1 MQWINKRN
9 KKTRKKAHRMVKN
22 FIDESWVAANLR
34 HEYCHLNSFCYK
46 YPFRQLLM
54 KEQKGLCCYCM
65 RRMTAGGTNSN
76 VTCEH
81 VMPRHVK
88 PEDRAF
94 YYARINTFRKQ
105 VRPLLL
111 DYGSAESKKRCHVRP
126 YPHFCAYENL
136 VLSCNGCIY
145 QTSDPETE
153 DMTKLHQTCN
163 LKRGN
168 KRVEPIFFYRLGKR
182 DWRYECDGLITC
194 NRRFD
199 ESVDALD
206 LENPTL
212 VLMRKAWADLPAD
225 WSIKDVQ
232 QAIDNEEMRQDI
244 IASMNLTLHEQM
256 KLQNKLYW
264 QIFSE
269 YDWFAG
275 YYKQD

>member
-1 MQWINKRN
+1 MRWINKRN
-9 KKTRKKAHRMVKN
+9 RNKRKKAHRIVRS
-22 FIDESWVAANLR
+22 FIDESWSLAHLR
-34 HEYCHLNSFCYK
+34 HEYCNYGFFRKNKSF
-46 YPFRQLLM
+46 RHLLM
-54 KEQKGLCCYCM
+54 GEQKGLCCYCM
-65 RRMTAGGTNSN
+65 RRMADEETNCN
-76 VTCEH
+76 VTYEH
-81 VMPRHVK
+81 VMPHHVK

-94 YYARINTFRKQ
+94 YYARINTFHKQ

-111 DYGSAESKKRCHVRP
+111 DYESPQSKKRCFVKP

-136 VLSCNGCIY
+136 VLSCNGSIY
-145 QTSDPETE
+145 QTTCPETE
-153 DMTKLHQTCN
+153 DMVKLHKTCN

-168 KRVEPIFFYRLGKR
+168 KRVEPMFFYRLGKR
-182 DWRYECDGLITC
+182 DWRYERDGLITC
-194 NRRFD
+194 GRLFD

-244 IASMNLTLHEQM
+244 VASMNLTFHEQM

-275 YYKQD
+275 YYRG